1 MKICLPFVIV
11 LFCVIASIPAFSQQA
26 GRPIFFQF
34 SYGQSFF
41 RSNSSPGY
49 SYVCPEVKLGLGI
62 TMEKNRFGIS
72 TAAVVGIRYGTT
84 KELPYQTF
92 VSEARLYMQLQEHYY
107 SSALEFLEIPITIH
121 YKLVEDK
128 LSIHAGLS
136 SRWYLDENFVVS
148 GFQRYLEDIPIDR
161 FNMGILTMLKF
172 TATPRINVSI
182 DYFLGLKK
190 LNVARSQ
197 QHNLEY
203 HITGSFAQVSL
214 FINLLKT
221 RKRE

>member
-1 MKICLPFVIV
+1 MKICLR
-11 LFCVIASIPAFSQQA
+11 LVIAFCCLVTSIPAFTQQA
-26 GRPIFFQF
+26 SSIFFQF

-49 SYVCPEVKLGLGI
+49 TYVCPEIKLGLGI
-62 TMEKNRFGIS
+62 TMEKNRFGFS
-72 TAAVVGIRYGTT
+72 TAAAVGIRYGTT

-92 VSEARLYMQLQEHYY
+92 VSEARLYMQLQERYY
-107 SSALEFLEIPITIH
+107 SSALEFLEIPITLH

-136 SRWYLDENFVVS
+136 SRWYLNENFVVS
-148 GFQRYLEDIPIDR
+148 GFQGYLEDIPIDR

-190 LNVARSQ
+190 LNVARSLQ
-197 QHNLEY
+197 KNLEY